1 MDRNESIRTLESF
14 IYSHYGRKGQ
24 MLKLC
29 EECAELIQAVLKGE
43 LIHIVEEMADV
54 QILIDQLR
62 EGLKAD
68 SLMDSFE
75 EMKLVR
81 QITRIGASDRS
92 GSVVI
97 PDRVWEAV
105 YTLGNAVSGQSSGG
119 SQGDAPAEGPE
130 KER

>member
-43 LIHIVEEMADV
+43 LVHIVEEMADV

-92 GSVVI
+92 GGITI
-97 PDRVWEAV
+97 PDDVIEAV
-105 YTLGNAVSGQSSGG
+105 GTLGNAVSGQSSGG

-130 KER
+130 KE